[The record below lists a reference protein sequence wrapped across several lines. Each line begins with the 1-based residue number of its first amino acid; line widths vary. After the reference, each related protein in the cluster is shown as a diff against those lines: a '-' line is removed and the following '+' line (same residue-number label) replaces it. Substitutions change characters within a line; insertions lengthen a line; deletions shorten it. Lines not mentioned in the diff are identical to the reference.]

1 MRTIKCLWF
10 GGFVFLMLVL
20 TGHDSYPQTQ
30 EAKQLMLNVEKLAQ
44 LRNILSDMKKGY
56 DILLKGY
63 NSVKDI
69 AEGNFSL
76 HELFLDGL
84 LVVSPEV
91 KKYARVADIIADQR
105 NIGSEYMG
113 ALNAFNAADVFGSG
127 ELSYLKGVYEGL
139 SRRSLQN
146 VEDLALVLTSSKL
159 RMSDGERLTA
169 IDRIYLD
176 TRDQLVF
183 LRDFNAGAVLLMR
196 QKQKEKRE
204 IEQLKSI
211 YKQN

>member
-1 MRTIKCLWF
+1 MKTIRCCWV
-10 GGFVFLMLVL
+10 GGLVFLMLVFA
-20 TGHDSYPQTQ
+20 GRDCYPQTQ

-44 LRNILSDMKKGY
+44 LRNILSGMKKGY

-91 KKYARVADIIADQR
+91 KKYARVADIINYQR
-105 NIGSEYMG
+105 DIGSEWKL
-113 ALNAFNAADVFGSG
+113 ALEAFNAADVFGSG
-127 ELSYLKGVYEGL
+127 ELSYLKGVYQGL
-139 SRRSLQN
+139 SRRSFQN

-159 RMSDGERLTA
+159 RMSDGERLSA

-183 LRDFNAGAVLLMR
+183 LRDFNASAVLLVR